1 MRYQRTWPPRARS
14 RGTRVPRV
22 GARRCARASRPRPPR
37 PGESVEGGRVV
48 VGVNRRLARLFF
60 TRTDRHVVAGLIGEQ
75 LGGERRAVA
84 TLLALA
90 ELAGVASYIAAVWAF
105 GWWSLVVIP
114 ISSAA
119 WSAALDGSPTTRV
132 GWAAPTA
139 VVASL
144 VVIAALG
151 AGARGAG
158 RAWLATVAAA
168 LALASLAD
176 WVAVTRLRRLV
187 RRNPRALAELRG
199 SAVFVEAHGTAG

>member
-1 MRYQRTWPPRARS
+1 MTYQRPWPPRARAG
-14 RGTRVPRV
+14 GTRVPRV
-22 GARRCARASRPRPPR
+22 GARPRAPARRLRSPRLDA
-37 PGESVEGGRVV
+37 SVEGGRVV

-60 TRTDRHVVAGLIGEQ
+60 TRTDRHVVAALIGEQ

-90 ELAGVASYIAAVWAF
+90 ELVGVASYIAAVWAF

-114 ISSAA
+114 ASSAA
-119 WSAALDGSPTTRV
+119 WSAALDGSPRTRV

-151 AGARGAG
+151 ADARGAG
-158 RAWLATVAAA
+158 RVWLATVAAA
-168 LALASLAD
+168 LVLASLAD